1 MLRRNAAEA
10 FEAYLRGDRF
20 ASCRH
25 LKGVRKMALP
35 ANITTGQDSNVLTI
49 AASNNKGLLIRFL
62 NEQVEDG
69 FYTLVI
75 DYLKDSNFDL
85 STMMVDDDVRSQ
97 CSKLY
102 ELGEFVDEN
111 IKATG
116 RYEIE
121 EWIEPLF
128 RFVYGDIEPSDVD
141 APIST
146 SGIYRY
152 SIWLIYLYQ
161 REKFTD
167 AMRLIGERIAPLLI
181 NLSYQILEDDDRPK
195 NFDKAIMGY
204 LDLFNVVMEMGIS
217 AADAN
222 SDAYMNNLEV
232 LFDYV
237 VEDPHVGN
245 DYKIQFSIGLFNA
258 YINNKDF
265 NKAFEFYGLN
275 AEYIPIDN
283 MSVYESFK
291 ELIRN
296 TTSAQNTSVLS
307 RSVVNAIS
315 KQEIYNKRI
324 DTLISEVSGF
334 IKKVYQYIENEP
346 DMKRNMQILGVGS
359 ALKDKANVFE
369 GLYEYNLVFYDCGIR
384 ELVNQDL
391 STRSWEEKYEIL
403 DLLYTTMNVIF
414 DGYNVYEISNKIEH
428 QYVEL
433 TWIGNYVNANPTL
446 LKLFFSVKEKI
457 KAFKVRKNSILEKS
471 KTNYEIKQMIDDRQK
486 ALVFMAAED
495 MIVNGLNGGKVNIIN
510 NSYDPKVAE
519 KHLIKTYAEIQV
531 PAKYKKAEVKEGGKL
546 FGKSSSPAMD
556 ADLKKLLMDT
566 KIEEM
571 LLKSEWLWHQF
582 EDKGANQQTP
592 EEATYSVV
600 CLAKVV
606 EKLLDKKGMG
616 GAPKADSA
624 PNKKVIITKTG
635 KVIELSDE
643 GQQSMPS
650 GSGSTLTPNVI
661 ENLNN
666 IVVALKDKS
675 EDNVAYVKAYVN
687 DWLDTI
693 VDARFDKFTM
703 LQLFEAEE
711 LRSKTL
717 QVIKKLRADLL

>member
-1 MLRRNAAEA
+1 
-10 FEAYLRGDRF
+10 
-20 ASCRH
+20 
-25 LKGVRKMALP
+25 MALP
-35 ANITTGQDSNVLTI
+35 ANITAGSDSNVLTI

-69 FYTLVI
+69 FYALVI

-85 STMMVDDDVRSQ
+85 KNMMVDEDVKAQ
-97 CSKLY
+97 CTKLY
-102 ELGEFVDEN
+102 ELGEFVDTN

-116 RYEIE
+116 RYDID

-128 RFVYGDIEPSDVD
+128 KFVYGDIDPQDID

-161 REKFTD
+161 REYFSD
-167 AMRLIGERIAPLLI
+167 ALRLIGERIAPLLI

-204 LDLFNVVMEMGIS
+204 LDLINVIMEMGLP
-217 AADAN
+217 ADDAN

-258 YINNKDF
+258 YIHNKEYS
-265 NKAFEFYGLN
+265 KAFEFYGLN

-291 ELIRN
+291 DLIRN
-296 TTSAQNTSVLS
+296 TNSAADTTVLS
-307 RSVVNAIS
+307 RSVINAIS

-324 DTLISEVSGF
+324 DTLITEVSSF
-334 IKKVYQYIENEP
+334 VRKVYLYIENEP
-346 DMKRNMQILGVGS
+346 NMKKNLQILGAGAS
-359 ALKDKANVFE
+359 LSDKTNIFE
-369 GLYEYNLVFYDCGIR
+369 GLYEYNLVFHECGIKA
-384 ELVNQDL
+384 LVNQDN
-391 STRSWEEKYEIL
+391 SNKSWEEKYEIL
-403 DLLYTTMNVIF
+403 DLLYTTLNVIF

-486 ALVFMAAED
+486 ALVFMTAED
-495 MIVNGLNGGKVNIIN
+495 MIVNGLNSGKINIIN
-510 NSYDPKVAE
+510 NNYDPKVAE
-519 KHLIKTYAEIQV
+519 KHLIKTYAEIVV
-531 PAKYKKAEVKEGGKL
+531 PAKYKKNEAPQTGGKF
-546 FGKSSSPAMD
+546 FGKNSAPVIE
-556 ADLKKLLMDT
+556 ADLQKLLSDT

-571 LLKSEWLWHQF
+571 LLKSEWLWYQY
-582 EDKGANQQTP
+582 EDKGNNQQTP

-600 CLAKVV
+600 CLIKVV
-606 EKLLDKKGMG
+606 EKLLDRKGG
-616 GAPKADSA
+616 SSSRSESS

-643 GQQSMPS
+643 GAQTTNNNT
-650 GSGSTLTPNVI
+650 TLQPTVI

-666 IVVALKDKS
+666 IIVTLKDKS
-675 EDNVAYVKAYVN
+675 DANVKYVQAYVN
-687 DWLDTI
+687 DWLNSV
-693 VDARFDKFTM
+693 VDAKLDKNSM
-703 LQLFEAEE
+703 LQLYEAEE
-711 LRSKTL
+711 LRNKTL
-717 QVIKKLRADLL
+717 TVIRKLRADLL

>member
-1 MLRRNAAEA
+1 
-10 FEAYLRGDRF
+10 
-20 ASCRH
+20 
-25 LKGVRKMALP
+25 MALP
-35 ANITTGQDSNVLTI
+35 ANITTGSDNNVLSI

-69 FYTLVI
+69 FYALVI

-85 STMMVDDDVRSQ
+85 SSMMVDEDVKAQ
-97 CSKLY
+97 CTKLY
-102 ELGEFVDEN
+102 ELGEFVDQN

-128 RFVYGDIEPSDVD
+128 RFVYGDISPSDID

-146 SGIYRY
+146 TGLYRY

-161 REKFTD
+161 REGFAD

-181 NLSYQILEDDDRPK
+181 NVSYQILEDDDRPK
-195 NFDKAIMGY
+195 NYDKAVMGY
-204 LDLFNVVMEMGIS
+204 LDLINVIMEMGIP
-217 AADAN
+217 AEGPNA
-222 SDAYMNNLEV
+222 DAYMNNLEV

-245 DYKIQFSIGLFNA
+245 DYKIQFSIGLFNT
-258 YINNKDF
+258 YINNKDY

-283 MSVYESFK
+283 MAVYESFK

-296 TTSAQNTSVLS
+296 TNSPQNTTVLS
-307 RSVVNAIS
+307 RSVINAIS

-324 DTLISEVSGF
+324 DTLIGEVSSF
-334 IKKVYQYIENEP
+334 VKRVYQYVENEP
-346 DMKRNMQILGVGS
+346 NMKKNLQILGAGAS
-359 ALKDKANVFE
+359 LKDKANIFE
-369 GLYEYNLVFYDCGIR
+369 GLYEYNLVFYECGIK
-384 ELVNQDL
+384 ELVNQDI
-391 STRSWEEKYEIL
+391 SNRSWEEKYEVL
-403 DLLYTTMNVIF
+403 ELLYTTLNVIF

-471 KTNYEIKQMIDDRQK
+471 KTNYEIKKLIDDRQK
-486 ALVFMAAED
+486 ALVFMSAED
-495 MIVNGLNGGKVNIIN
+495 MIANGLNSGRVNIIN
-510 NSYDPKVAE
+510 NNYDPKKAE
-519 KHLIKTYAEIQV
+519 RYLIKTYAEIQV
-531 PAKYKKAEVKEGGKL
+531 PAKYKKAEVPTGGKL
-546 FGKSSSPAMD
+546 FGKNSAPAMD
-556 ADLKKLLMDT
+556 SDLKRLLSDT

-571 LLKSEWLWHQF
+571 LLKSEWLWYQY
-582 EDKGANQQTP
+582 EDKGADVQTP
-592 EEATYSVV
+592 EESTYSAV
-600 CLAKVV
+600 CLIKVV
-606 EKLLDKKGMG
+606 EKLLDKKAAGSQRTE
-616 GAPKADSA
+616 SA

-643 GQQSMPS
+643 GSQAPVSNTIASPS
-650 GSGSTLTPNVI
+650 IIESI
-661 ENLNN
+661 EN
-666 IVVALKDKS
+666 IIVALKNKS
-675 EDNVAYVKAYVN
+675 DENVAYVKSYVN
-687 DWLDTI
+687 DWLEMI
-693 VDARFDKFTM
+693 VGVKLDRSTM
-703 LQLFEAEE
+703 LSLFEAEE
-711 LRSKTL
+711 LRTKTL

>member
-1 MLRRNAAEA
+1 YA
-10 FEAYLRGDRF
+10 
-20 ASCRH
+20 
-25 LKGVRKMALP
+25 
-35 ANITTGQDSNVLTI
+35 
-49 AASNNKGLLIRFL
+49 
-62 NEQVEDG
+62 
-69 FYTLVI
+69 LVI

-85 STMMVDDDVRSQ
+85 SNMMVDEDVKSQ
-97 CSKLY
+97 CQKLY
-102 ELGEFVDEN
+102 ELGEFVDTN

-128 RFVYGDIEPSDVD
+128 RFVYGDIDPSDVD

-167 AMRLIGERIAPLLI
+167 AMNLIGERIAPLLI
-181 NLSYQILEDDDRPK
+181 NVSYQILEDDDRPK
-195 NFDKAIMGY
+195 NFDKAVMGY
-204 LDLFNVVMEMGIS
+204 LDLINVIMEMGIP
-217 AADAN
+217 ATGPNA
-222 SDAYMNNLEV
+222 DAYMNNLEV

-258 YINNKDF
+258 YINNKDYD
-265 NKAFEFYGLN
+265 KAFEFYGLN

-283 MSVYESFK
+283 MAVYESFK

-296 TTSAQNTSVLS
+296 CNSPQNTTVLS

-324 DTLISEVSGF
+324 DSLINEVSAF

-346 DMKRNMQILGVGS
+346 EMKKNLQILGAGAS
-359 ALKDKANVFE
+359 LKDKTNVFE
-369 GLYEYNLVFYDCGIR
+369 GLYEYNLVFYECGIKD
-384 ELVNQDL
+384 LVNQDI
-391 STRSWEEKYEIL
+391 STRPWEEKYEIL

-471 KTNYEIKQMIDDRQK
+471 KTNYEIKQLLDDRQK
-486 ALVFMAAED
+486 ALVFMTAED
-495 MIVNGLNGGKVNIIN
+495 MITNGLNSGRVNIIS

-519 KHLIKTYAEIQV
+519 KYLIKTYNDIAV
-531 PAKYKKAEVKEGGKL
+531 PSKYRKAEQQSSGGKL
-546 FGKSSSPAMD
+546 FGKSSGPSVDP
-556 ADLKKLLMDT
+556 DLTKLLSDT

-571 LLKSEWLWHQF
+571 LLKSEWLWHQHS
-582 EDKGANQQTP
+582 EKGAVKQTP
-592 EEATYSVV
+592 EESTYSVV
-600 CLAKVV
+600 CLVKVV
-606 EKLLDKKGMG
+606 EKLLDKKGG
-616 GAPKADSA
+616 NSGKTEST

-643 GQQSMPS
+643 
-650 GSGSTLTPNVI
+650 STQTPVTNANTTPTVI

-666 IVVALKDKS
+666 IIVALKDKS
-675 EDNVAYVKAYVN
+675 EENVDYVKSYVN
-687 DWLDTI
+687 DWLDT
-693 VDARFDKFTM
+693 VVNAKLDKTVM
-703 LQLFEAEE
+703 LPLYDAEE
-711 LRSKTL
+711 LRDKTL

>member
-1 MLRRNAAEA
+1 
-10 FEAYLRGDRF
+10 
-20 ASCRH
+20 
-25 LKGVRKMALP
+25 MALP
-35 ANITTGQDSNVLTI
+35 ANITAGSDSNVLTI

-69 FYTLVI
+69 FYALVI

-85 STMMVDDDVRSQ
+85 KNMMVDDDVKAQ
-97 CSKLY
+97 CTKLY
-102 ELGEFVDEN
+102 ELGEFVDTN

-116 RYEIE
+116 RYEID

-128 RFVYGDIEPSDVD
+128 KFVYGDIDPQDID

-161 REKFTD
+161 REYFSD
-167 AMRLIGERIAPLLI
+167 ALRLIGERIAPLLI

-204 LDLFNVVMEMGIS
+204 LDLINVIMEMGLP
-217 AADAN
+217 ADDAN

-258 YINNKDF
+258 YIHNKEYS
-265 NKAFEFYGLN
+265 KAFEFYGLN

-291 ELIRN
+291 DLIRN
-296 TTSAQNTSVLS
+296 TNSAADTTVLS
-307 RSVVNAIS
+307 RSVINAIS

-324 DTLISEVSGF
+324 DTLIAEVSSF
-334 IKKVYQYIENEP
+334 VRKVYLYIENEP
-346 DMKRNMQILGVGS
+346 NMKKNLQILGAGAS
-359 ALKDKANVFE
+359 LSDKTNIFE
-369 GLYEYNLVFYDCGIR
+369 GLYEYNLVFHECGIKA
-384 ELVNQDL
+384 LVNQDN
-391 STRSWEEKYEIL
+391 SNKSWEEKYEIL
-403 DLLYTTMNVIF
+403 DLLYTTLNVIF

-486 ALVFMAAED
+486 ALVFMTAED
-495 MIVNGLNGGKVNIIN
+495 MIVNGLNSGKINIIN
-510 NSYDPKVAE
+510 NNYDPKAAE
-519 KHLIKTYAEIQV
+519 KHLIKTYAEIVV
-531 PAKYKKAEVKEGGKL
+531 PAKYKKNEAPQTGGKF
-546 FGKSSSPAMD
+546 FGKNSAPVIE
-556 ADLKKLLMDT
+556 ADLQKLLSDT

-571 LLKSEWLWHQF
+571 LLKSEWLWYQY
-582 EDKGANQQTP
+582 EDKGNDQQTP

-600 CLAKVV
+600 CLIKVV
-606 EKLLDKKGMG
+606 EKLLDRKGG
-616 GAPKADSA
+616 SSSRSESS

-643 GQQSMPS
+643 GAQTTNNNT
-650 GSGSTLTPNVI
+650 TLQPTVI

-666 IVVALKDKS
+666 IIVTLKDKS
-675 EDNVAYVKAYVN
+675 DANVKYVQAYVN
-687 DWLDTI
+687 DWLNSV
-693 VDARFDKFTM
+693 VDAKLDKNSM
-703 LQLFEAEE
+703 LQLYEAEE
-711 LRSKTL
+711 LRNKTL
-717 QVIKKLRADLL
+717 TVIRKLRADLL

>member
-1 MLRRNAAEA
+1 
-10 FEAYLRGDRF
+10 
-20 ASCRH
+20 
-25 LKGVRKMALP
+25 MALP
-35 ANITTGQDSNVLTI
+35 ANITSGSDSNVLSI
-49 AASNNKGLLIRFL
+49 AASNNKALLIRFL

-69 FYTLVI
+69 FYALVI

-85 STMMVDDDVRSQ
+85 SNMMVDDDVKAQ

-102 ELGEFVDEN
+102 ELGEFVDTN

-128 RFVYGDIEPSDVD
+128 RFVYGDIDPSDVD

-161 REKFTD
+161 REKFVD
-167 AMRLIGERIAPLLI
+167 AMKLIGERIAPLLI
-181 NLSYQILEDDDRPK
+181 NVSYQILEDDDRPK
-195 NFDKAIMGY
+195 NFDKAVMGY
-204 LDLFNVVMEMGIS
+204 LDLINVIMEMGIPTS
-217 AADAN
+217 DIN
-222 SDAYMNNLEV
+222 SESYMNNLEV

-258 YINNKDF
+258 YINNKDY

-283 MSVYESFK
+283 MAVYESFK

-296 TTSAQNTSVLS
+296 CNSPQNTTVLS

-324 DTLISEVSGF
+324 DTLISEVCSF

-346 DMKRNMQILGVGS
+346 EMKKNLQILGAGAS
-359 ALKDKANVFE
+359 LKDKTNVFE
-369 GLYEYNLVFYDCGIR
+369 GLYEYNLVFYECGIK
-384 ELVNQDL
+384 ELVNQDN
-391 STRSWEEKYEIL
+391 SSRAWEEKYEIL

-471 KTNYEIKQMIDDRQK
+471 KTNYEIKKLLDDRQK
-486 ALVFMAAED
+486 ALVFMTAED
-495 MIVNGLNGGKVNIIN
+495 MIINGLNSGRVNIISG
-510 NSYDPKVAE
+510 SYDPKAAE
-519 KHLIKTYAEIQV
+519 KMLIKTYNEVVV
-531 PAKYKKAEVKEGGKL
+531 PAKYKKPELQKSGGL
-546 FGKSSSPAMD
+546 FSKSSAPAID
-556 ADLKKLLMDT
+556 PDLTKLLSDT

-571 LLKSEWLWHQF
+571 LLKSEWLWNQYA
-582 EDKGANQQTP
+582 EKGNVKQTP
-592 EEATYSVV
+592 EESTYSVV
-600 CLAKVV
+600 CLVKVV
-606 EKLLDKKGMG
+606 EKLLDKKGG
-616 GAPKADSA
+616 SSSKTEST

-643 GQQSMPS
+643 
-650 GSGSTLTPNVI
+650 STQTPVSNTNSTPTVI

-666 IVVALKDKS
+666 IIVALKDKS
-675 EDNVAYVKAYVN
+675 EENVAYVQSYVN
-687 DWLDTI
+687 DWLDSVI
-693 VDARFDKFTM
+693 AAKIDKNTM
-703 LQLFEAEE
+703 MALYDAEE
-711 LRSKTL
+711 LRDKTL

>member
-1 MLRRNAAEA
+1 
-10 FEAYLRGDRF
+10 
-20 ASCRH
+20 
-25 LKGVRKMALP
+25 MALP
-35 ANITTGQDSNVLTI
+35 ANITTGSDNNVLSI

-69 FYTLVI
+69 FYALVI

-85 STMMVDDDVRSQ
+85 ASMMVDDDVKAQ
-97 CSKLY
+97 CTKLY

-128 RFVYGDIEPSDVD
+128 RFVYGDIDPSDID

-161 REKFTD
+161 REKFGD

-181 NLSYQILEDDDRPK
+181 NVSYQILEDDDRPK
-195 NFDKAIMGY
+195 NFDKAVMGY
-204 LDLFNVVMEMGIS
+204 LDLINVIMEMGIP
-217 AADAN
+217 AEEAN

-258 YINNKDF
+258 YISNKDF
-265 NKAFEFYGLN
+265 SKAFEFYGLN

-296 TTSAQNTSVLS
+296 TNSAENTNVLS
-307 RSVVNAIS
+307 RSVINAIS

-324 DTLISEVSGF
+324 DTLIGEVSSF
-334 IKKVYQYIENEP
+334 VKKVYQYIENEP
-346 DMKRNMQILGVGS
+346 NMKKNIQVLGAGAS
-359 ALKDKANVFE
+359 LKDKTNVFE
-369 GLYEYNLVFYDCGIR
+369 GLYEYNLVFYDCGIKDI
-384 ELVNQDL
+384 VNQDMGA
-391 STRSWEEKYEIL
+391 RSWEEKYEIL
-403 DLLYTTMNVIF
+403 ELLYTTLNVIF

-486 ALVFMAAED
+486 ALVFMTAED
-495 MIVNGLNGGKVNIIN
+495 MVTNGLNSGRVNIIS
-510 NSYDPKVAE
+510 NSYDPKKAE
-519 KHLIKTYAEIQV
+519 RYLIKTYSELQV
-531 PAKYKKAEVKEGGKL
+531 PAKYKKAEVKESGGKL
-546 FGKSSSPAMD
+546 FGKSSAPAMD
-556 ADLKKLLMDT
+556 PDLKKLLSDT

-571 LLKSEWLWHQF
+571 LLKSEWLWYQY
-582 EDKGANQQTP
+582 EEKGNVSQTP
-592 EEATYSVV
+592 EESTYSVV
-600 CLAKVV
+600 CLIKVI
-606 EKLLDKKGMG
+606 EKLLDRKG
-616 GAPKADSA
+616 ASSAKQESA

-643 GQQSMPS
+643 GSQSTVS
-650 GSGSTLTPNVI
+650 SNNSLAPNII
-661 ENLNN
+661 ENVNN

-675 EDNVAYVKAYVN
+675 EENVSYVQAYVN
-687 DWLDTI
+687 DWLDT
-693 VDARFDKFTM
+693 VVAAKLDKNTM
-703 LQLFEAEE
+703 LPLYEAEE
-711 LRSKTL
+711 LRTKTL
-717 QVIKKLRADLL
+717 QVIRKLRADLL

>member
-1 MLRRNAAEA
+1 
-10 FEAYLRGDRF
+10 
-20 ASCRH
+20 
-25 LKGVRKMALP
+25 MALP
-35 ANITTGQDSNVLTI
+35 ANITAESDSNVLTI

-69 FYTLVI
+69 FYALVI

-85 STMMVDDDVRSQ
+85 KNMMVDDDVKTQ
-97 CSKLY
+97 CTKLY
-102 ELGEFVDEN
+102 ELGEFVDTN

-128 RFVYGDIEPSDVD
+128 KFVYGDIDPLDVD

-161 REKFTD
+161 RECFGD

-204 LDLFNVVMEMGIS
+204 LDLINVIMEMGLP
-217 AADAN
+217 ADNAN

-258 YINNKDF
+258 YIHNKEY

-296 TTSAQNTSVLS
+296 TNSAADTTVLS
-307 RSVVNAIS
+307 RSVINAIS

-324 DTLISEVSGF
+324 DTLIAEVSSF
-334 IKKVYQYIENEP
+334 VRKVYLYIENEP
-346 DMKRNMQILGVGS
+346 NMKKNLQILGAGAS
-359 ALKDKANVFE
+359 LSDKHNIFE
-369 GLYEYNLVFYDCGIR
+369 GLYEYNLVFYECGIKD
-384 ELVNQDL
+384 LVNQDN
-391 STRSWEEKYEIL
+391 SNKSWEEKYEIL
-403 DLLYTTMNVIF
+403 DLLYTTLNVIF

-433 TWIGNYVNANPTL
+433 TWIGNYVNANPSL

-486 ALVFMAAED
+486 ALVFMTAED
-495 MIVNGLNGGKVNIIN
+495 MICNGLNSGRINIIN
-510 NSYDPKVAE
+510 NNYDPKVAE
-519 KHLIKTYAEIQV
+519 KQLIKTYAEIVV
-531 PAKYKKAEVKEGGKL
+531 PAKYKKAEAPQSGGKF
-546 FGKSSSPAMD
+546 FGKNSGPAMD
-556 ADLKKLLMDT
+556 PDLQKLLSDT

-571 LLKSEWLWHQF
+571 LLKSEWLWNQY
-582 EDKGANQQTP
+582 EDKGNDQQTP

-600 CLAKVV
+600 CLIKVV
-606 EKLLDKKGMG
+606 EKLLDRRVEALLVQNPLRTRRLSSQRLVRLSSYLMR
-616 GAPKADSA
+616 
-624 PNKKVIITKTG
+624 VHRHRTIIQHF
-635 KVIELSDE
+635 S
-643 GQQSMPS
+643 QP
-650 GSGSTLTPNVI
+650 
-661 ENLNN
+661 
-666 IVVALKDKS
+666 
-675 EDNVAYVKAYVN
+675 
-687 DWLDTI
+687 
-693 VDARFDKFTM
+693 
-703 LQLFEAEE
+703 
-711 LRSKTL
+711 
-717 QVIKKLRADLL
+717 

>member
-1 MLRRNAAEA
+1 
-10 FEAYLRGDRF
+10 
-20 ASCRH
+20 
-25 LKGVRKMALP
+25 MALP
-35 ANITTGQDSNVLTI
+35 ANITAGSDSNVLTI

-69 FYTLVI
+69 FYALVI

-85 STMMVDDDVRSQ
+85 KNMMVDDDVKAQ
-97 CSKLY
+97 CTKLY
-102 ELGEFVDEN
+102 ELGEFVDTN

-116 RYEIE
+116 RYEID

-128 RFVYGDIEPSDVD
+128 KFVYGDIDPQDID

-161 REKFTD
+161 REYFSD
-167 AMRLIGERIAPLLI
+167 ALRLIGERIAPLLI

-204 LDLFNVVMEMGIS
+204 LDLINVIMEMGLP
-217 AADAN
+217 ADDAN

-258 YINNKDF
+258 YIHNKEYS
-265 NKAFEFYGLN
+265 KAFEFYGLN

-296 TTSAQNTSVLS
+296 TNSAADTTVLS
-307 RSVVNAIS
+307 RSVINAIS

-324 DTLISEVSGF
+324 DTLITEVSSF
-334 IKKVYQYIENEP
+334 VRKVYLYIENEP
-346 DMKRNMQILGVGS
+346 NMKKNLQILGAGAS
-359 ALKDKANVFE
+359 LSDKTNIFE
-369 GLYEYNLVFYDCGIR
+369 GLYEYNLVFHECGIKA
-384 ELVNQDL
+384 LVNQDN
-391 STRSWEEKYEIL
+391 SNKSWEEKYEIL
-403 DLLYTTMNVIF
+403 DLLYTTLNVIF

-486 ALVFMAAED
+486 ALVFMTAED
-495 MIVNGLNGGKVNIIN
+495 MIVNGLNSGKINIIN
-510 NSYDPKVAE
+510 NNYDPKAAE
-519 KHLIKTYAEIQV
+519 KHLIKTYAEIVV
-531 PAKYKKAEVKEGGKL
+531 PAKYKKNEAPQTGGKF
-546 FGKSSSPAMD
+546 FGKNSAPAIE
-556 ADLKKLLMDT
+556 ADLQKLLSDT

-571 LLKSEWLWHQF
+571 LLKSEWLWYQY
-582 EDKGANQQTP
+582 EDKGNDQQTP

-600 CLAKVV
+600 CLIKVV
-606 EKLLDKKGMG
+606 EKLLDRKGG
-616 GAPKADSA
+616 SSSRSESS

-643 GQQSMPS
+643 GAQTTNNNT
-650 GSGSTLTPNVI
+650 TLQPTVI

-666 IVVALKDKS
+666 IIVTLKDKS
-675 EDNVAYVKAYVN
+675 DANVKYVQAYVN
-687 DWLDTI
+687 DWLNSV
-693 VDARFDKFTM
+693 VDAKLDKNSM
-703 LQLFEAEE
+703 LQLYEAEE
-711 LRSKTL
+711 LRNKTL
-717 QVIKKLRADLL
+717 TVIKKLRADLL

>member
-1 MLRRNAAEA
+1 
-10 FEAYLRGDRF
+10 
-20 ASCRH
+20 
-25 LKGVRKMALP
+25 MALP
-35 ANITTGQDSNVLTI
+35 ANITTGSDNNVLSI

-69 FYTLVI
+69 FYALVI

-85 STMMVDDDVRSQ
+85 ANMMVDEDVKAQ
-97 CSKLY
+97 CTKLY

-128 RFVYGDIEPSDVD
+128 KFVYGDIDPSDID

-161 REKFTD
+161 REKFTE

-181 NLSYQILEDDDRPK
+181 NVSYQILEDDDRPK

-204 LDLFNVVMEMGIS
+204 LDLINVIMEMGIP
-217 AADAN
+217 ADEAN

-258 YINNKDF
+258 YINNRDF

-296 TTSAQNTSVLS
+296 CNSAQNTSVLS
-307 RSVVNAIS
+307 RSVINAIS

-324 DTLISEVSGF
+324 DTLISEVSSF
-334 IKKVYQYIENEP
+334 VKKVYQYIENEP
-346 DMKRNMQILGVGS
+346 NMKRNIQVLGAGTS
-359 ALKDKANVFE
+359 LKDKTNIFE
-369 GLYEYNLVFYDCGIR
+369 GLYEYNLVFYECGIK
-384 ELVNQDL
+384 ELVTQDM
-391 STRSWEEKYEIL
+391 SSRSWEEKYEVL
-403 DLLYTTMNVIF
+403 ELLYTTLNVIF

-428 QYVEL
+428 QYVEI
-433 TWIGNYVNANPTL
+433 TWINNYVNANPTL

-486 ALVFMAAED
+486 ALVFLAAED
-495 MIVNGLNGGKVNIIN
+495 MIVNGLNSGVVNIIN
-510 NSYDPKVAE
+510 NNYDPKKAE
-519 KHLIKTYAEIQV
+519 RYLIKTYTETPV
-531 PAKYKKAEVKEGGKL
+531 PAKYKKAEVQSGGGK
-546 FGKSSSPAMD
+546 FFNKNAAPAMD
-556 ADLKKLLMDT
+556 ADLKKLLSDT

-571 LLKSEWLWHQF
+571 LLKSEWLWYQY
-582 EDKGANQQTP
+582 EDKGNDKQTP
-592 EEATYSVV
+592 EESTYSVV
-600 CLAKVV
+600 CLVKVV
-606 EKLLDKKGMG
+606 EKLLDKKGAG
-616 GAPKADSA
+616 QAKQESA

-643 GQQSMPS
+643 GSQTPVSNTAQ
-650 GSGSTLTPNVI
+650 TPNVI
-661 ENLNN
+661 ENINN
-666 IVVALKDKS
+666 IIVALKDKS
-675 EDNVAYVKAYVN
+675 DENVLYVQAYIN
-687 DWLDTI
+687 DWLDA
-693 VDARFDKFTM
+693 VVAAKLDKSVM
-703 LQLFEAEE
+703 LPLYEAEE
-711 LRSKTL
+711 LRAKTL

>member
-1 MLRRNAAEA
+1 
-10 FEAYLRGDRF
+10 
-20 ASCRH
+20 
-25 LKGVRKMALP
+25 MALP
-35 ANITTGQDSNVLTI
+35 ANITAGQDSNVLTI

-97 CSKLY
+97 CTKLY

-128 RFVYGDIEPSDVD
+128 HFVYGDIDSSDID

-161 REKFTD
+161 REKFSD

-204 LDLFNVVMEMGIS
+204 LDLFNVVMEMGIPAS
-217 AADAN
+217 EAK

-258 YINNKDF
+258 YISNKDF

-296 TTSAQNTSVLS
+296 TNSAQNTSVLS
-307 RSVVNAIS
+307 RSVINAIS

-324 DTLISEVSGF
+324 DTLISEVSSF
-334 IKKVYQYIENEP
+334 VRKVYQYIENEP
-346 DMKRNMQILGVGS
+346 DMKKNLQILGAGTS
-359 ALKDKANVFE
+359 LRDKTNVFE
-369 GLYEYNLVFYDCGIR
+369 GLYEYNLVFYECGIK

-433 TWIGNYVNANPTL
+433 NWIGNYVNANPTL

-495 MIVNGLNGGKVNIIN
+495 MIANGLNGGTINIIN
-510 NSYDPKVAE
+510 NNYDPKIAE
-519 KHLIKTYAEIQV
+519 KYLIKTYSEIAV
-531 PAKYKKAEVKEGGKL
+531 PAKYKKAEVKDSGNKL
-546 FGKSSSPAMD
+546 FGKAATPAMD
-556 ADLKKLLMDT
+556 ADLKKLLSDT
-566 KIEEM
+566 RIEEM
-571 LLKSEWLWHQF
+571 LLKSEWLWHQY
-582 EDKGANQQTP
+582 EDKGNDQQTP

-600 CLAKVV
+600 CLVKVV
-606 EKLLDKKGMG
+606 ERLLDKKGG
-616 GAPKADSA
+616 SSASAAPA

-643 GQQSMPS
+643 GQQAV
-650 GSGSTLTPNVI
+650 PNAGNNASLAPTVI

-675 EDNVAYVKAYVN
+675 EDNVTYVKAYVS
-687 DWLDTI
+687 DWLDAI
-693 VDARFDKFTM
+693 VDAKFDRATM
-703 LQLFEAEE
+703 MPLFEAEE

-717 QVIKKLRADLL
+717 QVVKKLRADLL

>member
-1 MLRRNAAEA
+1 
-10 FEAYLRGDRF
+10 
-20 ASCRH
+20 
-25 LKGVRKMALP
+25 MALP
-35 ANITTGQDSNVLTI
+35 ANITTGSDNNVLSI

-69 FYTLVI
+69 FYALVI

-85 STMMVDDDVRSQ
+85 SSMMVDEEVKAQ
-97 CSKLY
+97 CTKLY

-128 RFVYGDIEPSDVD
+128 RFVYGDIDPTDID

-161 REKFTD
+161 REKFGE

-181 NLSYQILEDDDRPK
+181 NVSYQILEDDDRPK

-204 LDLFNVVMEMGIS
+204 LDLINVIMEMGIP
-217 AADAN
+217 ADEAN

-296 TTSAQNTSVLS
+296 CNSAQNTSVLS

-334 IKKVYQYIENEP
+334 VRKVYQYIENEP
-346 DMKRNMQILGVGS
+346 NMKKNIQVLGAGTS
-359 ALKDKANVFE
+359 LKDKTNIFE
-369 GLYEYNLVFYDCGIR
+369 GLYEYNLVFYECGIKD
-384 ELVNQDL
+384 LVNQDMAV
-391 STRSWEEKYEIL
+391 RSWEEKYEVL
-403 DLLYTTMNVIF
+403 ELLYTTLNVIF

-433 TWIGNYVNANPTL
+433 TWINNYVNANPTL

-457 KAFKVRKNSILEKS
+457 KAFKVRKNSILDKS

-486 ALVFMAAED
+486 ALVFMTAED
-495 MIVNGLNGGKVNIIN
+495 MIVNGLNSGVVNIIN
-510 NSYDPKVAE
+510 NNYDPKKAE
-519 KHLIKTYAEIQV
+519 KYLMKTYADAVV
-531 PAKYKKAEVKEGGKL
+531 PAKYKKAEAPTTGGKL
-546 FGKSSSPAMD
+546 FGKAAAPVMD
-556 ADLKKLLMDT
+556 PDLKKLLSDT

-571 LLKSEWLWHQF
+571 LLKSEWLWYQY
-582 EDKGANQQTP
+582 EDKGNDKQTP
-592 EEATYSVV
+592 EESTYSVV
-600 CLAKVV
+600 CLIKVV
-606 EKLLDKKGMG
+606 EKLLDKKGAG
-616 GAPKADSA
+616 QAKQESA

-635 KVIELSDE
+635 KVIEFSDE
-643 GQQSMPS
+643 SS
-650 GSGSTLTPNVI
+650 STPVSNTVTTPNVI
-661 ENLNN
+661 ENINN
-666 IVVALKDKS
+666 IIVALKDKS
-675 EDNVAYVKAYVN
+675 DENVNYVQAYVN
-687 DWLDTI
+687 DWLDAV
-693 VDARFDKFTM
+693 VDAKLDKNVM
-703 LQLFEAEE
+703 LPLYEAEE
-711 LRSKTL
+711 LRAKSI

>member
-1 MLRRNAAEA
+1 
-10 FEAYLRGDRF
+10 
-20 ASCRH
+20 
-25 LKGVRKMALP
+25 MALP
-35 ANITTGQDSNVLTI
+35 ANIATGSDSNVLSI

-69 FYTLVI
+69 FYALVI

-85 STMMVDDDVRSQ
+85 STMMVDDDVKAQ
-97 CSKLY
+97 CTKLY

-111 IKATG
+111 IKSTG

-128 RFVYGDIEPSDVD
+128 RFVYGDIDPSDID

-152 SIWLIYLYQ
+152 SIWLLYLYQ

-167 AMRLIGERIAPLLI
+167 AMKLIGERIAPLLI
-181 NLSYQILEDDDRPK
+181 NVSYQILEDDDRPK
-195 NFDKAIMGY
+195 NFDKAVMGY
-204 LDLFNVVMEMGIS
+204 LDLINVLMDMGLPTNDI
-217 AADAN
+217 N

-258 YINNKDF
+258 YIANKDY

-283 MSVYESFK
+283 ISVYESFK

-296 TTSAQNTSVLS
+296 TNSPQDTSVLS

-334 IKKVYQYIENEP
+334 IKKVYQYIEKEP
-346 DMKRNMQILGVGS
+346 EMKKNLQILGAGTS
-359 ALKDKANVFE
+359 LKDKTNVFE
-369 GLYEYNLVFYDCGIR
+369 GLYEYNLVFYECGIK
-384 ELVNQDL
+384 EIVNQDM
-391 STRSWEEKYEIL
+391 SNRTWEEKYEIL
-403 DLLYTTMNVIF
+403 NLLYTTLNVIF

-433 TWIGNYVNANPTL
+433 SWIMNYVNANPTL

-486 ALVFMAAED
+486 ALVFMTAED
-495 MIVNGLNGGKVNIIN
+495 MITNGLTNGTVQIIS
-510 NSYDPKVAE
+510 NSYDPRVAE
-519 KHLIKTYAEIQV
+519 KQLIKTYSEIVV
-531 PAKYKKAEVKEGGKL
+531 PSKYRKNEQQSGGKL
-546 FGKSSSPAMD
+546 FGKSSGNAAD
-556 ADLKKLLMDT
+556 ADLKKLLSDS

-571 LLKSEWLWHQF
+571 LLKSEWLWHQY
-582 EDKGANQQTP
+582 EEKGNDAQSP
-592 EEATYSVV
+592 EESTYSVV
-600 CLAKVV
+600 CLIKVV
-606 EKLLDKKGMG
+606 EKLLDRKG
-616 GAPKADSA
+616 GASKPEAA

-643 GQQSMPS
+643 GAAPAGNNTSLQP
-650 GSGSTLTPNVI
+650 TVI
-661 ENLNN
+661 DNLNN
-666 IVVALKDKS
+666 IIVALKDKS
-675 EDNVAYVKAYVN
+675 DENVQYVKSYVT
-687 DWLDTI
+687 DWLDAI
-693 VDARFDKFTM
+693 VEAKIDRSSMMT
-703 LQLFEAEE
+703 LYEAEE

-717 QVIKKLRADLL
+717 QVIRKLRADLL

>member
-1 MLRRNAAEA
+1 
-10 FEAYLRGDRF
+10 
-20 ASCRH
+20 
-25 LKGVRKMALP
+25 MALP
-35 ANITTGQDSNVLTI
+35 ANITAGSDSNVLTI

-69 FYTLVI
+69 FYALVI

-85 STMMVDDDVRSQ
+85 KNMMVDDDVKAQ
-97 CSKLY
+97 CTKLY
-102 ELGEFVDEN
+102 ELGEFVDTN

-116 RYEIE
+116 RYEID

-128 RFVYGDIEPSDVD
+128 KFVYGDIDPQDID

-161 REKFTD
+161 REYFSD
-167 AMRLIGERIAPLLI
+167 ALRLIGERIAPLLI

-204 LDLFNVVMEMGIS
+204 LDLINVIMEMGLP
-217 AADAN
+217 ADDAN

-258 YINNKDF
+258 YIHNKEYS
-265 NKAFEFYGLN
+265 KAFEFYGLN

-291 ELIRN
+291 DLIRN
-296 TTSAQNTSVLS
+296 TNSAADTTVLS
-307 RSVVNAIS
+307 RSVINAIS

-324 DTLISEVSGF
+324 DTLITEVSSF
-334 IKKVYQYIENEP
+334 VRKVYLYIENEP
-346 DMKRNMQILGVGS
+346 NMKKNLQILGAGAS
-359 ALKDKANVFE
+359 LSDKTNIFE
-369 GLYEYNLVFYDCGIR
+369 GLYEYNLVFHECGIKA
-384 ELVNQDL
+384 LVNQDN
-391 STRSWEEKYEIL
+391 SNKSWEEKYEIL
-403 DLLYTTMNVIF
+403 DLLYTTLNVIF

-486 ALVFMAAED
+486 ALVFMTAED
-495 MIVNGLNGGKVNIIN
+495 MIVNGLNSGKINIIN
-510 NSYDPKVAE
+510 NNYDPKAAE
-519 KHLIKTYAEIQV
+519 KHLIKTYAEIVV
-531 PAKYKKAEVKEGGKL
+531 PAKYKKNEAPQTGGKF
-546 FGKSSSPAMD
+546 FGKNSAPAIE
-556 ADLKKLLMDT
+556 ADLQKLLSDT

-571 LLKSEWLWHQF
+571 LLKSEWLWYQY
-582 EDKGANQQTP
+582 EDKGNDQQTP

-600 CLAKVV
+600 CLIKVV
-606 EKLLDKKGMG
+606 EKLLDRKGG
-616 GAPKADSA
+616 SSSRSESS

-643 GQQSMPS
+643 GAQTTNNNT
-650 GSGSTLTPNVI
+650 TLQPTVI

-666 IVVALKDKS
+666 IIVTLKDKS
-675 EDNVAYVKAYVN
+675 DANVKYVQAYVN
-687 DWLDTI
+687 DWLNSV
-693 VDARFDKFTM
+693 VDAKLDKNSM
-703 LQLFEAEE
+703 LQLYEAEE
-711 LRSKTL
+711 LRNKTL
-717 QVIKKLRADLL
+717 TVIKKLRADLL